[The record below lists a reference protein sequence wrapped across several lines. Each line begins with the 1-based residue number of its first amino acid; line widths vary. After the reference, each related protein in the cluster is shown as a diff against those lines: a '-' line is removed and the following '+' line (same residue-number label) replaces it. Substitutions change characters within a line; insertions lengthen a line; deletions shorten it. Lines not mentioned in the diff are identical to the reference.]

1 MSKFFLIFLSFTLIN
16 TMTIFSSRNMQDQ
29 PIVEEVEVVEE
40 SQDDEETTTEEEVEE
55 VPVEET
61 TDGSE
66 NTTKSTIDDQV
77 PEEDNQNENSEEET
91 SQEETPD
98 EETEILADMD
108 IELTDEEKALV
119 FKYIGK
125 IDIEYLMSL
134 SSDGISEDENLLIID
149 HLKERLTE
157 EEYGEVEDL
166 IIRFLNSLE

>member
-40 SQDDEETTTEEEVEE
+40 SQDDEETTTEDEVEE
-55 VPVEET
+55 APLEET
-61 TDGSE
+61 TDGTE
-66 NTTKSTIDDQV
+66 DTTESTIDDQV

-91 SQEETPD
+91 PEEEP
-98 EETEILADMD
+98 EILPDMD

-134 SSDGISEDENLLIID
+134 SSDGITEDENLLIID

-166 IIRFLNSLE
+166 IIRFLNSME

>member
-40 SQDDEETTTEEEVEE
+40 SQDDEETTTEDEVEE
-55 VPVEET
+55 APLEET
-61 TDGSE
+61 TDGTE
-66 NTTKSTIDDQV
+66 DTTESTIDDQV

-91 SQEETPD
+91 PE
-98 EETEILADMD
+98 EETEILPDMD

-134 SSDGISEDENLLIID
+134 SSDGITEDENLLIID

>member
-29 PIVEEVEVVEE
+29 PTVEEVEVVEE
-40 SQDDEETTTEEEVEE
+40 SKDDEETTTEEEVEE

-61 TDGSE
+61 TDGTE
-66 NTTKSTIDDQV
+66 NTTESTIDEQV
-77 PEEDNQNENSEEET
+77 PEEDNQNENTEEET
-91 SQEETPD
+91 PE
-98 EETEILADMD
+98 EETEILPDMD
-108 IELTDEEKALV
+108 IELTDEERALV

-134 SSDGISEDENLLIID
+134 SSDGITEDENLLIID

-166 IIRFLNSLE
+166 IIRFLNSME

>member
-16 TMTIFSSRNMQDQ
+16 TMTIFSSGNMLDQ

-61 TDGSE
+61 TDGTE
-66 NTTKSTIDDQV
+66 NTTESTIDDQV
-77 PEEDNQNENSEEET
+77 PEEDNQNENPEEET
-91 SQEETPD
+91 PK
-98 EETEILADMD
+98 EETEILPDMD
-108 IELTDEEKALV
+108 IELTDEERALV

-134 SSDGISEDENLLIID
+134 SSDGITEDENLLIID

-166 IIRFLNSLE
+166 IIIFLNSLE

>member
-61 TDGSE
+61 TDGTE
-66 NTTKSTIDDQV
+66 NTTESTIDDQV

-91 SQEETPD
+91 PEEEP
-98 EETEILADMD
+98 EILPDMD
-108 IELTDEEKALV
+108 IELTDEERALV

-134 SSDGISEDENLLIID
+134 SSDGITEDENLLIID

-166 IIRFLNSLE
+166 IIRFLNSME

>member
-55 VPVEET
+55 VPVGET
-61 TDGSE
+61 TDGTE
-66 NTTKSTIDDQV
+66 NTTESTIDDQV

-91 SQEETPD
+91 PEEEP
-98 EETEILADMD
+98 EILPDMD
-108 IELTDEEKALV
+108 IELTDEERALV

-125 IDIEYLMSL
+125 IDIEYLMGL
-134 SSDGISEDENLLIID
+134 SSDGITEDENLLIID

-166 IIRFLNSLE
+166 IIRFLNSME

>member
-40 SQDDEETTTEEEVEE
+40 SQDDEETTTEDEVEE
-55 VPVEET
+55 APLEET
-61 TDGSE
+61 TDGTE
-66 NTTKSTIDDQV
+66 DTTESTIDDQV

-91 SQEETPD
+91 PEEEP
-98 EETEILADMD
+98 EILPDMD
-108 IELTDEEKALV
+108 IELTDEERALV

-134 SSDGISEDENLLIID
+134 SSDGITEDENLLIID

-166 IIRFLNSLE
+166 IIRFLNSME

>member
-61 TDGSE
+61 TDGTE
-66 NTTKSTIDDQV
+66 NTTESTIDDQV

-91 SQEETPD
+91 PEEEP
-98 EETEILADMD
+98 EILPDMD
-108 IELTDEEKALV
+108 IELTDEERALV

-134 SSDGISEDENLLIID
+134 SSDGITEDENLLIID

-157 EEYGEVEDL
+157 EEYGEAEDL
-166 IIRFLNSLE
+166 IIRFLNSME

>member
-1 MSKFFLIFLSFTLIN
+1 
-16 TMTIFSSRNMQDQ
+16 MTIFSSRNMQDQ

-40 SQDDEETTTEEEVEE
+40 SQDDEETTTEDEVEE
-55 VPVEET
+55 APLEET
-61 TDGSE
+61 TDGTE
-66 NTTKSTIDDQV
+66 DTTESTIDDQV

-91 SQEETPD
+91 PEEEP
-98 EETEILADMD
+98 EILPDMD

-134 SSDGISEDENLLIID
+134 SSDGITEDENLLIID

-166 IIRFLNSLE
+166 IIRFLNSME

>member
-29 PIVEEVEVVEE
+29 PTVEEVEVVEE
-40 SQDDEETTTEEEVEE
+40 SKDDEETTTEEEVEE

-61 TDGSE
+61 TDGTE
-66 NTTKSTIDDQV
+66 NTTESTIDEQV
-77 PEEDNQNENSEEET
+77 PEEDNQNENTEEET
-91 SQEETPD
+91 PE
-98 EETEILADMD
+98 EETEILPDMD

-134 SSDGISEDENLLIID
+134 SSDGITEDENLLIID

-166 IIRFLNSLE
+166 IIRFLNSME

>member
-29 PIVEEVEVVEE
+29 PTVEEVEVVEE

-61 TDGSE
+61 TDGTE
-66 NTTKSTIDDQV
+66 NTTESTIDEQV
-77 PEEDNQNENSEEET
+77 PEEDNQNENTEEET
-91 SQEETPD
+91 PE
-98 EETEILADMD
+98 EETEILPDMD
-108 IELTDEEKALV
+108 IELTDEERALV

-134 SSDGISEDENLLIID
+134 SSDGITEDENLLIID

-166 IIRFLNSLE
+166 IIRFLNSME